1 MKAPGLVPFKS
12 RWGVLAALASGC
24 GGGLPLLHPA
34 QPLPSGV
41 TSLSAGFGSQW
52 VGGRANREIDDARAV
67 VVSGQASPTLPSAAT
82 IAAALYRPGFFPW
95 ASMRL
100 GLGHQSEAGLAYT
113 GHRVRLDARYAWLR
127 GPWAVSFGAGA
138 GLGLAHATASTGSGS
153 SAFGS
158 TEAIAGLDTSGTRAV
173 ALDLPLLVGWRST
186 ADIGRVW
193 LGVRP
198 VYEHAYGSLS
208 FTQASS
214 VAQAD
219 LNANALTLNGILG
232 LAMGLRPVYL
242 ALEFSVGGSHGR
254 GSLSGSPGSFAEGSA
269 TITAITLT
277 PAAALIWE
285 MR

>member
-1 MKAPGLVPFKS
+1 M
-12 RWGVLAALASGC
+12 LAALASGC

-34 QPLPSGV
+34 QPLPAGA
-41 TSLSAGFGSQW
+41 TSLSAGLGSQW

-67 VVSGQASPTLPSAAT
+67 VGSDPASPALPSAAT
-82 IAAALYRPGFFPW
+82 LAAALYSSGLFPW

-113 GHRVRLDARYAWLR
+113 GRRVRLDARHAWLR
-127 GPWAVSFGAGA
+127 GPWAVSLGAGA
-138 GLGLAHATASTGSGS
+138 GLGLARATASDGNGT

-158 TEAIAGLDTSGTRAV
+158 AEPVAGLDTSSTRAV
-173 ALDLPLLVGWRST
+173 AVDAPLLVGWRST
-186 ADIGRVW
+186 ADIARVW
-193 LGVRP
+193 LGLRP
-198 VYEHAYGSLS
+198 VYEHVYGSLS

-214 VAQAD
+214 VTRAN
-219 LNANALTLNGILG
+219 LNANALSVNGLFG

-242 ALEFSVGGSHGR
+242 ALEFSMGGSHAH
-254 GSLSGSPGSFAEGSA
+254 GSLSGSSGNFAEGSA
-269 TITAITLT
+269 TMSAITLT